1 MKQTALSILCRK
13 AVLVN
18 SASLASERR
27 FCPASIL
34 VIYFCFLF
42 LTGFSLQAQERPT
55 RVQKQDLEE
64 IARVATA
71 MVDGDIC
78 RRIMTDRALQK
89 MFTIDPK
96 DPWAGSDN
104 FDVHHEPYIQ
114 TKKTL
119 IRLAALVDYPV
130 DCNLW
135 MPFREDAGKIQV
147 LIRNKYEMSQ
157 FWDFGQL
164 YADIFPEMKEVLTT
178 GKRVTVRNRADY
190 LSVLTPVYDSMGD
203 IVALVEVVSRVRFD
217 PQENVK

>member
-1 MKQTALSILCRK
+1 MKRTIPPFYCRK
-13 AVLVN
+13 AILVKPG
-18 SASLASERR
+18 SSASERG
-27 FCPASIL
+27 FSPISIL
-34 VIYFCFLF
+34 AILFCILS
-42 LTGFSLQAQERPT
+42 LPGLSLQAQERT
-55 RVQKQDLEE
+55 FHLQAQDLEE

-119 IRLAALVDYPV
+119 IRLAGLVDYPV

-135 MPFREDAGKIQV
+135 MPFREDPGKIQV
-147 LIRNKYEMSQ
+147 LIRNKFEMSQ

-164 YADIFPEMKEVLTT
+164 YADIFPEMKEVLTA
-178 GKRVTVRNRADY
+178 GKRMTVRKRADY
-190 LSVLTPVYDSMGD
+190 LSVLTPVYDSLGD
-203 IVALVEVVSRVRFD
+203 IVALVEVVGRVRFD